1 MIAPWQFEL
10 YLHIKL
16 NPNATIKDS
25 YEKARIFII
34 DFERSLAT
42 LPDWYFFYLVTKTH
56 GYTDACIAEQLEI
69 STRTLQ
75 RRLNDYYTR

>member
-16 NPNATIKDS
+16 NPRATIQDS
-25 YEKARIFII
+25 YEKARIFVI
-34 DFERSLAT
+34 DFERSLSN
-42 LPDWYFFYLVTKTH
+42 LPDWYFFYVVNKTD
-56 GYTDACIAEQLEI
+56 GYTDSWIAEQLAI

-75 RRLNDYYTR
+75 RWIDDYYQ